1 MSGPCFCECPLNQ
14 SLLYYCQ
21 AMERENWIMFAR
33 KNGLERKK
41 RAYVYRKHAL
51 LGTVVPSN
59 DAVEEEEEEDPQVLF
74 EVEMA
79 EEEESQSC
87 YWVYEDENEEG
98 G

>member
-1 MSGPCFCECPLNQ
+1 MSGPCFYECPLNQ
-14 SLLYYCQ
+14 SLFYYCQ
-21 AMERENWIMFAR
+21 AMERENRIMFSR

-59 DAVEEEEEEDPQVLF
+59 DVEEDPQVLF

-79 EEEESQSC
+79 EEEESQPC
-87 YWVYEDENEEG
+87 YRVYEDENEEG